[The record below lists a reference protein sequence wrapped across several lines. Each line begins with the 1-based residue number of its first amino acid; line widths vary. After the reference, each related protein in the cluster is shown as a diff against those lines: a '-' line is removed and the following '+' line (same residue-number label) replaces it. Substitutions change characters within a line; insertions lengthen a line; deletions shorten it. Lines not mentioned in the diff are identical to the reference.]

1 MENIYL
7 PETVAKLLQLDIR
20 TIYTYIKKGK
30 LKAVKFGRVYRIT
43 ESQLT
48 EFINNTSANFSN
60 NSLEDALKKIVDQ
73 LKSKY
78 DPEKIILFGSLA
90 SGKKDA
96 KDIDLLIIKK
106 TNKNY
111 FDRLIEVVTLCEYDV
126 PVDFLIYTPEEIEDE
141 IKNNLFLRKEIIE
154 KGKILYDK
162 AE

>member
-1 MENIYL
+1 M
-7 PETVAKLLQLDIR
+7 
-20 TIYTYIKKGK
+20 
-30 LKAVKFGRVYRIT
+30 
-43 ESQLT
+43 
-48 EFINNTSANFSN
+48 NNTSANFSN

-162 AE
+162 AA